1 MPWQADGKDIVA
13 VRREML
19 DLLRQQMES
28 LDSPGGLTD
37 RQLIECYNRQGRVQE
52 LRDELQSLLGE
63 QETVSTP
70 HQVSA
75 MPLAA

>member
-1 MPWQADGKDIVA
+1 MPWQDENIVA
-13 VRREML
+13 VRGEMV

-37 RQLIECYNRQGRVQE
+37 SQLIECYNRQGRVQE
-52 LRDELQSLLGE
+52 LREKLQALLGT

-70 HQVSA
+70 HPVSA
-75 MPLAA
+75 LPLAA

>member
-1 MPWQADGKDIVA
+1 MPWQGEDIVA

-28 LDSPGGLTD
+28 LDSAGGLTD
-37 RQLIECYNRQGRVQE
+37 SQLIECYNRQGRVQE
-52 LRDELQSLLGE
+52 LREKLQALLAE
-63 QETVSTP
+63 QETFSTP